1 MEPTKIILKS
11 IATSLL
17 SSKTSHRNS
26 VTFHEDCNKFLTS
39 CNSWPFIGAPYIYAS
54 TSGSNPKRS
63 YSERETQTT
72 TESSSESSEPIL
84 SVDADF
90 NIDSKECNNLI
101 HILSQPYMTN
111 LRKEGVFDFE
121 AEAEAEASLDS
132 KKRRGNFISF
142 SWISSLSGIF

>member
-1 MEPTKIILKS
+1 M
-11 IATSLL
+11 L

-26 VTFHEDCNKFLTS
+26 VAFHEDCNKFLAFS
-39 CNSWPFIGAPYIYAS
+39 CNSWPFIGAPYIHAS